1 MDCGPP
7 GSSVHADSPG
17 KNLGVGCRAL
27 LQGIFLIQGLNLD
40 LFCLLP
46 CATGDS
52 KLGHSQAPVDLASL
66 LHQQAKP
73 I

>member
-7 GSSVHADSPG
+7 GSSVHGNSPG
-17 KNLGVGCRAL
+17 KNPGVGS
-27 LQGIFLIQGLNLD
+27 QGIFLIPGLNLD

-52 KLGHSQAPVDLASL
+52 RPGHSQAPVDLASF

-73 I
+73 V